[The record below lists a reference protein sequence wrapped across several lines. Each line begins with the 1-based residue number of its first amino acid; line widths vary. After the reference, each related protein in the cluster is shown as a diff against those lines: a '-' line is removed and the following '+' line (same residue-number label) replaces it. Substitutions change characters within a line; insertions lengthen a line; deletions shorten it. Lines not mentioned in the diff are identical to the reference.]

1 MVVAASVHRTS
12 MSQAGM
18 EFDQRE
24 LQSRTQIE
32 KMEKESVVAEND
44 NRGTMPSLDRCSH
57 SHSPLCVCACA
68 CESACVREC
77 VCEDVCVCVF
87 RKEKK
92 SKCSSRGGDV
102 GMRFGDQK
110 ATLCHTVTHTHTHT
124 HKPFLCYNTLTHT
137 LWNMHLETKLASPLS
152 LPLSLAL
159 SIPPTPSPH

>member
-68 CESACVREC
+68 CACESACVREC
-77 VCEDVCVCVF
+77 VCVRTCGCVCLGK
-87 RKEKK
+87 RK
-92 SKCSSRGGDV
+92 RANVAPGV
-102 GMRFGDQK
+102 GM
-110 ATLCHTVTHTHTHT
+110 
-124 HKPFLCYNTLTHT
+124 
-137 LWNMHLETKLASPLS
+137 LE
-152 LPLSLAL
+152 
-159 SIPPTPSPH
+159 

>member
-1 MVVAASVHRTS
+1 

-77 VCEDVCVCVF
+77 VCVRTCGCVCLGK
-87 RKEKK
+87 RK
-92 SKCSSRGGDV
+92 RANVAPGV
-102 GMRFGDQK
+102 GM
-110 ATLCHTVTHTHTHT
+110 
-124 HKPFLCYNTLTHT
+124 
-137 LWNMHLETKLASPLS
+137 LE
-152 LPLSLAL
+152 
-159 SIPPTPSPH
+159 